1 MAATVESMEVA
12 PYRNDEDL
20 QEAQAAVITIADAA
34 RVLEITDDATHATAL
49 DLLSQARK
57 GGKKLDALKK
67 RWLDPLNAQ
76 LKLIRSD
83 FDAMAAPAKEADQIL
98 SRKTSDYRIKCQEA
112 ARREQERLRLLAE
125 KRQAK
130 AVERAEERGVEPPQ
144 VIPLVPT
151 VAPPAK
157 TVETDSGAK
166 VTYRKQTHF
175 EIVDEGQVPKQYWT
189 LDEKKVGAAV
199 RAGIATPDNPIPGV
213 RIWIT
218 EEATVR

>member
-1 MAATVESMEVA
+1 MATAATLTDVA
-12 PYRNDEDL
+12 PYRNDKDL
-20 QEAQAAVITIADAA
+20 QEAQQQVATIADAA
-34 RVLEITDDATHATAL
+34 RALTITDEATNATAL

-57 GGKKLDALKK
+57 GVKHLDALKK

-76 LKLIRSD
+76 VKLIRSD

-98 SRKTSDYRIKCQEA
+98 ARKTSDYRIKCQEA
-112 ARREQERLRLLAE
+112 ARKEQERLRLLAE
-125 KRQAK
+125 KRQVK
-130 AVERAEERGVEPPQ
+130 AAERAEERGVEPPQ

-157 TVETDSGAK
+157 TVETDSGSK

-175 EIVDEGQVPKQYWT
+175 EIVDASQVPHEYFT
-189 LDEKKVGAAV
+189 LDERKVGAAV

-213 RIWIT
+213 RIWVT